1 MHGLRG
7 PSLKGELFM
16 HLHNRIKDFQNS
28 FFWRAARQINSILLM
43 IFAIGVTG
51 VIFAAVACRYV
62 LQYDL
67 YGNDEL
73 ILIIAWWLYFIGGMN
88 GSMEDSQIKAEMV
101 DIFVKNHNL
110 LVRLKALAKLVEGV
124 IFSVSAV
131 LSFNLVL
138 LNLDRMPRTVALK
151 IPLIVAQIP
160 IAIGF
165 AGMAFFACY
174 YALFFITDTE
184 GNGEMK

>member
-1 MHGLRG
+1 M
-7 PSLKGELFM
+7 
-16 HLHNRIKDFQNS
+16 
-28 FFWRAARQINSILLM
+28 
-43 IFAIGVTG
+43 
-51 VIFAAVACRYV
+51 
-62 LQYDL
+62 
-67 YGNDEL
+67 
-73 ILIIAWWLYFIGGMN
+73 
-88 GSMEDSQIKAEMV
+88 
-101 DIFVKNHNL
+101 
-110 LVRLKALAKLVEGV
+110 VRLKALAKLVEGV

-165 AGMAFFACY
+165 AGMAFFAFY